1 MTGGMSVPGAFR
13 VLLSELVSIGVDPA
27 AVCTAAG
34 VDPRVLDEHG
44 APLDIGALAAL
55 LARAEAMAGD
65 PLLGLHMAERAQG
78 RGVLSYLARSQQTV
92 GDGLEAFRQ
101 YAGVAWNAP
110 DAVAIARDGTTTT
123 VRFTLSS
130 RLSRHVVEYLIARTA
145 MSLRRSGAAAEH
157 VAFTHAAAGTPA
169 EYTRVFRCPVRFR
182 QRETS
187 LVLPSAALRRPLR
200 AANPEAA
207 SALAGAITRA
217 RPPATVAAQLARA
230 VEECVVRGD
239 RPDREAL
246 ARTLG
251 MSGRTLARRLV
262 AEQQLFRDVVDDVRR
277 TLAHRLMD
285 DPSLD
290 VGEVAARV
298 GFADPAAF
306 GKAFRRWFGT
316 SPSAFRRT
324 TPASAGSRR

>member
-1 MTGGMSVPGAFR
+1 MSVAGAFR
-13 VLLSELVSIGVDPA
+13 VMLSEMVSIGVDPA
-27 AVCTAAG
+27 AVCGQAG
-34 VDPRVLDEHG
+34 VDQRVLQDDG
-44 APLDIGALAAL
+44 APLDAVTLTTL

-92 GDGLEAFRQ
+92 GDGLDAFQR
-101 YAGVAWNAP
+101 YAGVAWNTP
-110 DAVAIARDGTTTT
+110 DAITIVRDGPVTT
-123 VRFTLSS
+123 VRFGVSPV
-130 RLSRHVVEYLIARTA
+130 LSRHVLEYLVARTA
-145 MSLRRSGAAAEH
+145 MSLRRSGAGAEH

-169 EYTRVFRCPVRFR
+169 EYGRVLRCPVRFR
-182 QRETS
+182 QRDTA
-187 LVLPSAALRRPLR
+187 LVLRTATLARPLR

-207 SALAGAITRA
+207 AALAGAITRT

-230 VEECVVRGD
+230 VEACVVRGD
-239 RPDREAL
+239 RPDRETL

-262 AEQQLFRDVVDDVRR
+262 AEQRLFRDVVDDVRR
-277 TLAHRLMD
+277 LLAQRLVD

-290 VGEVAARV
+290 LGEVAARV